1 MKTNRRGLRGTAAR
15 SRLSFSWPRPVRRA
29 ASVRVPFLLV
39 VPEER
44 IQYLDMTG
52 EQAMK
57 MIVSA
62 GALVPERSVSR
73 K

>member
-1 MKTNRRGLRGTAAR
+1 VGFVTSTAAGE
-15 SRLSFSWPRPVRRA
+15 
-29 ASVRVPFLLV
+29 ASDRIGKRVCSVFIPSAVNPTTGFLLV

-62 GALVPERSVSR
+62 GALVPARLTS
-73 K
+73 KK